1 MSGVLFE
8 FEGQRGR
15 QSMKK
20 LVAWYRNCTINEQIR
35 LALIILSVCTA
46 VLLGAC
52 SFSISKYTIEKNYK
66 ESFAYNLRVSNQIA
80 DIQIENIIEL
90 SRNLLNN
97 NYFMND
103 ILNGGEEEGKYY
115 STARSHALER
125 VCSSLT
131 SQDIMIGEL
140 VVIDRMGRLYTTNF
154 GEGRNYQ
161 SMDVWKNEWMPQIQK
176 AKGKEVFFSYNI
188 LNPARTTAFSMGKQ
202 LNSPKT
208 GETAGYLVVNIRKE
222 LLTEAFKPYDSGY
235 KSLCCMVAGQDGTVT
250 FLRGN
255 EKYCQEIEEK
265 YKEKGVVDDSYLTA
279 ELENQLTGWK
289 IISAVK
295 KTELSK
301 EAYLIGG
308 IILVVIFT
316 VVLLGFFIAKHIS
329 EWIYRPLN
337 KLEGIIEEVGE
348 GSRNISE
355 EFDTSE
361 IGKIG
366 TKFKMMVNHN
376 LELREHLLSSQL
388 KEREAELLLL
398 QAQINPHFLYN
409 TLDSLYCMAMIHE
422 ADDMAEMVE
431 ALSDTF
437 RLSLNKG
444 NKLILVKNELEHVR
458 SYMRVQDFRYG
469 ERFTLDIRVEQEIEN
484 CYILKFIL
492 QPFVENAMYHGLE
505 PKLGKGKIL
514 VTGKK
519 DGDDLIFTIEDD
531 GVGLQDISILEKGY
545 GIRNVKE
552 RIALYYGD
560 KYGVWFH
567 SSPGDGTQVTIK
579 IAAVYT
585 KGEILNEKCSTH

>member
-1 MSGVLFE
+1 MLI
-8 FEGQRGR
+8 
-15 QSMKK
+15 KK
-20 LVAWYRNCTINEQIR
+20 IIGWYRNCTINEQIR

-46 VLLGAC
+46 VLIGAC

-103 ILNGGEEEGKYY
+103 ILMGGENDGKYY
-115 STARSHALER
+115 STARSHALES
-125 VCSSLT
+125 VCSALT
-131 SQDIMIGEL
+131 SQDMMIGEL
-140 VVIDRMGRLYTTNF
+140 VVIDKMGRLYSYTTNF
-154 GEGRNYQ
+154 GESRNYR
-161 SMDVWKNEWMPQIQK
+161 SIDVWENEWMPQIQR

-188 LNPARTTAFSMGKQ
+188 LNPERITSFSMGKQ

-208 GETAGYLVVNIRKE
+208 GETAGYLVVNIRKD
-222 LLTEAFKPYDSGY
+222 LLTEAFKSYDSGY
-235 KSLCCMVAGQDGTVT
+235 KSLCCMVAGQDGNVT

-255 EKYCQEIEEK
+255 EKYCQEIEEN
-265 YKEKGVVDDSYLTA
+265 YEKNKVVDESYLTA
-279 ELENQLTGWK
+279 ELENKITGWK

-295 KTELSK
+295 RSELSK

-308 IILVVIFT
+308 IILIVILIVVI
-316 VVLLGFFIAKHIS
+316 LGFFIAKHIS

-388 KEREAELLLL
+388 KEREAEILLL

-444 NKLILVKNELEHVR
+444 NKLILVKDELEHVC

-469 ERFTLDIRVEQEIEN
+469 ERFSLDVQVEEEIKD

-505 PKLGKGKIL
+505 PKLGNGKIL

-519 DGDDLIFTIEDD
+519 DGDDLVFTIEDD
-531 GVGLQDISILEKGY
+531 GIGIQDISVLEKGY
-545 GIRNVKE
+545 GVRNVKE
-552 RIALYYGD
+552 RIALYYGE
-560 KYGVWFH
+560 KYGVWFK
-567 SSPGDGTQVTIK
+567 SSPGDGTLVTIK

-585 KGEILNEKCSTH
+585 KGEILNEKNSNH

>member
-1 MSGVLFE
+1 MI
-8 FEGQRGR
+8 
-15 QSMKK
+15 KK
-20 LVAWYRNCTINEQIR
+20 IIGWYRNCTINEQIR

-46 VLLGAC
+46 VLIGAC

-103 ILNGGEEEGKYY
+103 ILMGGENDGKYY
-115 STARSHALER
+115 STARSHALES
-125 VCSSLT
+125 VCSALT
-131 SQDIMIGEL
+131 SQDMMIGEL
-140 VVIDRMGRLYTTNF
+140 VVIDKMGRLYSYTTNF
-154 GEGRNYQ
+154 GESRNYR
-161 SMDVWKNEWMPQIQK
+161 SIDVWENEWMPQIQR

-188 LNPARTTAFSMGKQ
+188 LNPERITSFSMGKQ

-208 GETAGYLVVNIRKE
+208 GETAGYLVVNIRKD
-222 LLTEAFKPYDSGY
+222 LLTEAFKSYDSGY
-235 KSLCCMVAGQDGTVT
+235 KSLCCMVAGQDGNVT

-255 EKYCQEIEEK
+255 EKYCQEIEEN
-265 YKEKGVVDDSYLTA
+265 YEKNKVVDESYLTA
-279 ELENQLTGWK
+279 ELENKITGWK

-295 KTELSK
+295 RSELSK

-308 IILVVIFT
+308 IILIVILIVVI
-316 VVLLGFFIAKHIS
+316 LGFFIAKHIS

-444 NKLILVKNELEHVR
+444 NKLILVKDELEHVR

-469 ERFTLDIRVEQEIEN
+469 ERFSLDVQVEEEIKD

-505 PKLGKGKIL
+505 PKLGNGKIL

-519 DGDDLIFTIEDD
+519 DGDDLVFTIEDD
-531 GVGLQDISILEKGY
+531 GIGIQDISVLEKGY
-545 GIRNVKE
+545 GVRNVKE
-552 RIALYYGD
+552 RIALYYGE
-560 KYGVWFH
+560 KYGVWFK
-567 SSPGDGTQVTIK
+567 SSPGDGTLVTIK

-585 KGEILNEKCSTH
+585 KGEILNEKNSNH

>member
-1 MSGVLFE
+1 MI
-8 FEGQRGR
+8 
-15 QSMKK
+15 KK
-20 LVAWYRNCTINEQIR
+20 MIAWYRSCTINEQIR

-46 VLLGAC
+46 VLLGVC

-80 DIQIENIIEL
+80 DIQIENIVEL
-90 SRNLLNN
+90 SRTLLNN
-97 NYFMND
+97 SYFMND
-103 ILNGGEEEGKYY
+103 ILKSEEEGKYF
-115 STARSHALER
+115 SSVRSHALES
-125 VCSSLT
+125 VCSALT
-131 SQDIMIGEL
+131 SQDMMIGEL
-140 VVIDRMGRLYTTNF
+140 VVIDKMGRLYSYTTNF
-154 GEGRNYQ
+154 GESRNYRFI
-161 SMDVWKNEWMPQIQK
+161 DVWENEWMPQIQQ

-188 LNPARTTAFSMGKQ
+188 LNPERTTSFSMGKQ

-222 LLTEAFKPYDSGY
+222 LFTEAFKPYDSGY
-235 KSLCCMVAGQDGTVT
+235 KSLCCMVAGQDGNVT

-265 YKEKGVVDDSYLTA
+265 YKENGTVDESYLTA
-279 ELENQLTGWK
+279 ELENKLTGWK
-289 IISAVK
+289 IVSAVK
-295 KTELSK
+295 KTELAK

-308 IILVVIFT
+308 IILIVILIVVI
-316 VVLLGFFIAKHIS
+316 LGFFIAKHIS

-355 EFDTSE
+355 KFDNSE

-366 TKFKMMVNHN
+366 TKFKIMVNHN

-444 NKLILVKNELEHVR
+444 NKLILVKDELEHVR
-458 SYMRVQDFRYG
+458 SYMRVQKFRYG
-469 ERFTLDIRVEQEIEN
+469 ERFVLDVNVEQEIEN

-519 DGDDLIFTIEDD
+519 DGDDLVFTIEDD
-531 GVGLQDISILEKGY
+531 GVGIRDISVLEKGY
-545 GIRNVKE
+545 GVRNVKE

-560 KYGVWFH
+560 KYGIWFK
-567 SSPGDGTQVTIK
+567 SNSGDGTQVTIK

-585 KGEILNEKCSTH
+585 KGEILNEKNSNH